1 MRILILGINYWPE
14 ETGIAPFTT
23 GRAEHLAA
31 LGHDV
36 TVVTGFPYYPEWRVA
51 EHYRGAVVQHQQRAG
66 VHILRT
72 WLYVP
77 RRVNVLS
84 RIMHEGS
91 FLASSTLRALAAG
104 ARPDVLL
111 VVSPPLSLAIAA
123 IALSRAWRR
132 PFVFH
137 VEDLQP
143 DAAIDLG
150 MIPSGA
156 LVRAL
161 RMLERSAYR
170 NAAAVTTL
178 NDAMRNRIIE
188 KGVAPANVAIAPHWC
203 DPSLF
208 TVADASS
215 GADPKR
221 SAGRDEKSVALHAG
235 NMGVKQG
242 LGVILDAAALTRE
255 RDDLVYLL
263 VGDGAMRPML
273 ERRIAAERLAKVRML
288 PLQPRERFR
297 DLLATAQIALVTQQ
311 RAVADI
317 VFPSKVETFL
327 AGGRPVVA
335 SVNAKSTVA
344 RVLCES
350 GAGEVVEPENPQ
362 ALSDAI
368 MSLMREPSRRDEMSR
383 RGREYAR
390 DNWAP
395 GHALDAFAAILANAH
410 ESRGADT
417 HAKPPYPVARPA
429 GSGGR

>member
-36 TVVTGFPYYPEWRVA
+36 TVVTGFPYYPKWRVA
-51 EHYRGAVVQHQQRAG
+51 ERYRGALVQREERAG
-66 VHILRT
+66 VRILRS

-84 RIMHEGS
+84 RIVHEGS
-91 FLASSTLRALAAG
+91 FLASATLRALGAG
-104 ARPDVLL
+104 TRPDVLL
-111 VVSPPLSLAIAA
+111 VVSPPLSLAVAA
-123 IALSRAWRR
+123 IALGRAWRR

-150 MIPSGA
+150 MLPNGT
-156 LVRAL
+156 LMRTL
-161 RMLERSAYR
+161 RMLERCAYR
-170 NAAAVTTL
+170 KAAVVTTL
-178 NDAMRNRIIE
+178 NGAMRNRIIE
-188 KGVAPANVAIAPHWC
+188 KGIAPAKVAIAAHWC
-203 DPSLF
+203 DPELF
-208 TVADASS
+208 TIADLSS
-215 GADPKR
+215 GAR
-221 SAGRDEKSVALHAG
+221 RDGKFVALHAG
-235 NMGVKQG
+235 NIGVKQG

-273 ERRIAAERLAKVRML
+273 ERRIAAERRANVRML

-297 DLLATAQIALVTQQ
+297 DLLAAAQIALVTQQ

-327 AGGRPVVA
+327 AAGRPVVA

-350 GAGEVVEPENPQ
+350 RAGEVVEPENPE

-368 MSLMREPSRRDEMSR
+368 ISLMREPSRRDEMSR

-395 GHALDAFAAILANAH
+395 GRALDGFAAIVANAR
-410 ESRGADT
+410 ESQRAD
-417 HAKPPYPVARPA
+417 APYPTAQPAR
-429 GSGGR
+429 SGGR